1 MTRAVILGMS
11 LSCSA
16 GIANSASEA
25 PAARPIVLELYTSEG
40 CSSCP
45 PAEGLAA
52 QLATRAD
59 LLVLAF
65 HVDYWDEL
73 GWRDR
78 FSLAAAST
86 RQRQW
91 ALANE
96 NQEVFTPQLIV
107 DGRKSLLGSDAAAV
121 ATALRSARERNAARA
136 ARPFTAT
143 IASGRLRIDAAVS
156 ALPGTLDL
164 YAVAY
169 LPQAT
174 TQIPRGEN
182 AGRTIKE
189 VNVVRSVSRLATLTQ
204 GGAHL
209 QIACSDFPPDATRLA
224 LLLQDPATGAV
235 NAAQTLSLR

>member
-1 MTRAVILGMS
+1 MTRAAIVGWSLGCGAAIAS
-11 LSCSA
+11 SA
-16 GIANSASEA
+16 REA

-45 PAEGLAA
+45 PAEVLAA

-78 FSLAAAST
+78 FSLPAATA

-91 ALANE
+91 AHANAA
-96 NQEVFTPQLIV
+96 QEVYTPQLIV
-107 DGRKSLLGSDAAAV
+107 DGRQSLLGSDAAALAAV
-121 ATALRSARERNAARA
+121 LRTAREHNDAAA

-143 IASGRLRIDAAVS
+143 IAGGRLRIDAPGSV
-156 ALPGTLDL
+156 LPGALDL
-164 YAVAY
+164 YAVSY
-169 LPQAT
+169 LPQAST
-174 TQIPRGEN
+174 RIPRGEN
-182 AGRTIKE
+182 AGRTLSE

-204 GGAHL
+204 SGAHL
-209 QIACSDFPPDATRLA
+209 QIACSDFPADASRLA
-224 LLLQDPATGAV
+224 LLLQDPASGAV
-235 NAAQTLSLR
+235 NAARTLNLR